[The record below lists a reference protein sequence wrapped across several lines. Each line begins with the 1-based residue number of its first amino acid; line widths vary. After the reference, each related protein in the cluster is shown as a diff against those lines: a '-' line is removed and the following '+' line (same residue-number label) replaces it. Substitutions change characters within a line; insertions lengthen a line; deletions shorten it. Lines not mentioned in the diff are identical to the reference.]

1 MKEKYNLDAML
12 DEISKE
18 DDALSK
24 SSQGNLILS
33 QDEIKN
39 MLSKRKSILK
49 KRKQNNVEEK
59 SDVSTSNLEKEKQ
72 PVRPEA
78 TEARLNKYE

>member
-49 KRKQNNVEEK
+49 KRKQNNVAEK
-59 SDVSTSNLEKEKQ
+59 PDVSTSNLEKEKQ

-78 TEARLNKYE
+78 TDSEVK

>member
-18 DDALSK
+18 DDTLSK
-24 SSQGNLILS
+24 SSQENLILS

-49 KRKQNNVEEK
+49 KRKQNNVAEK
-59 SDVSTSNLEKEKQ
+59 PAVSTSNLEEEKQ

-78 TEARLNKYE
+78 TDSEVK

>member
-12 DEISKE
+12 DEISQE

-59 SDVSTSNLEKEKQ
+59 SAVSTSNLEEEKQ

-78 TEARLNKYE
+78 TDSEVK